1 MKSATLFINSIIEAT
16 IPIETIPLNGPE
28 REKTVEMVADFV
40 QGQLKSLPVLM
51 RALFA
56 VGMMTF
62 RLFVRIRYLSSFN
75 KLPLDR
81 RSEIVSSWA
90 WGKVALGRQLFRPL
104 RSTALLA
111 FYELPDVKAAIEI
124 PAVSEEPAQLGS
136 R

>member
-1 MKSATLFINSIIEAT
+1 MKSATLFIHSIIEAT

-56 VGMMTF
+56 VG
-62 RLFVRIRYLSSFN
+62 IRYLSSFN